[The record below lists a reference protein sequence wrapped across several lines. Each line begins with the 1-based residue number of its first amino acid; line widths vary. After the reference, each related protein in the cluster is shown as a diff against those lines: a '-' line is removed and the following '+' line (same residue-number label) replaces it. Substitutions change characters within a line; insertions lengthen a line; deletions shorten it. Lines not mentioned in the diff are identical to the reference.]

1 MVRFRFFVED
11 EYGDEFFRKL
21 VNRLK
26 EEGLISRDI
35 VIDAKKLPADCN
47 KKIDRLL
54 NASLK
59 FGNFDK
65 AVLIIDGDGNPKK
78 KRESAELHIPFD
90 LRDRVDVIVF
100 EYEAEEWICES
111 LGVKYGNIKPSKALN
126 DWLKTKRGRKYHKR
140 DLPRF
145 VSELDFKK
153 LSNDQNFKS
162 LLAIL
167 R

>member
-26 EEGLISRDI
+26 EEGLIPREI

-47 KKIDRLL
+47 KKIDRVL

-78 KRESAELHIPFD
+78 KRESAESHIPFD
-90 LRDRVDVIVF
+90 LKDRVYVIVF
-100 EYEAEEWICES
+100 EYEAEEWICKS
-111 LGVKYGNIKPSKALN
+111 LGVKCGNVKPSKALN
-126 DWLKTKRGRKYHKR
+126 DWLKTKKGKEYHKR

-153 LSNDQNFKS
+153 LSNDPNYKLF
-162 LLAIL
+162 LRIL
-167 R
+167 K